1 MAAIRDFFS
10 RKHLTSSFKFL
21 AYKQAHLVRATTRLI
36 TTTQSAYD
44 SEKTPSTGS
53 RFKIYTKTGDKGSSS
68 LYTGER
74 RLKNDIIFEALG
86 NTDELNSTIGI
97 LFLLNFIKIFLILQF
112 NLNKKVWPVSS
123 VLTCQ
128 INKLRC

>member
-1 MAAIRDFFS
+1 MAAIRDLFS
-10 RKHLTSSFKFL
+10 KKHLTSSFKFL
-21 AYKQAHLVRATTRLI
+21 AYKQAHHVRATTRLI

-97 LFLLNFIKIFLILQF
+97 LFLLNFIKIIFILQF
-112 NLNKKVWPVSS
+112 NLNKKV
-123 VLTCQ
+123 
-128 INKLRC
+128 